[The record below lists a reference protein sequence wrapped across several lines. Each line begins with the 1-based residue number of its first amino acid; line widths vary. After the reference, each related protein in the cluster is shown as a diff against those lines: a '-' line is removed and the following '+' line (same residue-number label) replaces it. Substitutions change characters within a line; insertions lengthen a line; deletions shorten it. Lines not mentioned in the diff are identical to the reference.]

1 MLPKGSPESPT
12 TDGGSGGGGDGEPG
26 PGERLQGRLEKLQE
40 VMGVP
45 VSSRAL
51 GRRSEFGRR
60 LPWFPTAFAAS
71 TYNGVDH
78 NAARRGLRLAL
89 EGEGDVTPP
98 PPQRNQTRFF

>member
-12 TDGGSGGGGDGEPG
+12 TGGGGDSEPD

-40 VMGVP
+40 AMGMP

-51 GRRSEFGRR
+51 SRRSEFGRR

-71 TYNGVDH
+71 TYNGVDQ

-98 PPQRNQTRFF
+98 PSAKSD